1 MGFVGDEDD
10 IPFVHQKN
18 KYNINTKF
26 MINTL
31 ITISLVVFLVSI
43 IRLYIKCLF
52 RHRQAQGQAT
62 NYTIRGSQISN
73 VTSVSQVEPPKHG
86 LDPSIMTSLPI
97 FLYKKSEQ
105 HTIECSICLSTI
117 EDGELVRILPNCK
130 HSFHVECIDKWFDC
144 HSTCPVCRAEAK
156 PHLSPEPREGIVGPI
171 SSSTPPMESGNLCIT
186 VNLEGTSSSGN
197 GASSRLSSFKSI
209 IILRRERSFQGLQ
222 AQSCSREDHVGDLE
236 SGGSRI

>member
-10 IPFVHQKN
+10 IPFVHQKIKN
-18 KYNINTKF
+18 NINTKF
-26 MINTL
+26 MFNAL
-31 ITISLVVFLVSI
+31 ISISLVVFLVTI

-62 NYTIRGSQISN
+62 SYTTRSPRISN
-73 VTSVSQVEPPKHG
+73 MMSESQVEPPKQG
-86 LDPSIMTSLPI
+86 LDPFIMTSLPK

-105 HTIECSICLSTI
+105 DTIECSICLSTI

-156 PHLSPEPREGIVGPI
+156 PRLWPELVVCRHQRHLWKVETCV
-171 SSSTPPMESGNLCIT
+171 
-186 VNLEGTSSSGN
+186 
-197 GASSRLSSFKSI
+197 
-209 IILRRERSFQGLQ
+209 
-222 AQSCSREDHVGDLE
+222 
-236 SGGSRI
+236 